1 MSSHPA
7 TRPRGG
13 LRIALGAGLLVCSGL
28 LFVRAAGPWPGDAI
42 VWPAVIVALGALL
55 IWQAPGVMPTRRR
68 GWAAHRP
75 DEGSLPSSAPSRS
88 RGSPPPVSTPS
99 VPAQSSP
106 SHAPS
111 ARTPSAHESS
121 EQVPFER
128 EPSVLAP
135 AAREPTARESSAHA
149 SSAREPAARTRVRGR
164 PEVSRG
170 GLGIALVLGGG
181 LAFLW
186 ANGALR
192 PAGETVL
199 AALAVLVALALI
211 FAPSW
216 RRLARSLAAERA
228 ERIRS
233 QERADVGAHLHDSV
247 LQTLALIQRS
257 AEDPGQVAALARRQ
271 ERELRGWLADG
282 DAHGPGDGD
291 GDGESESGGE
301 RLAGALEAAAA
312 EVEATAGG
320 TIEVVAVGDRPLDE
334 HAGAA
339 LGAAREAMLNAA
351 KFAGDAPVSVYAELS
366 DERINVFV
374 RDRGEGFDPAAVPQ
388 ARRGVRESIVGRM
401 QRAGGNA
408 AVRSQPGGGTEVEIE
423 IDGGARP

>member
-1 MSSHPA
+1 MSYHSA
-7 TRPRGG
+7 NRSRGGG

-28 LFVRAAGPWPGDAI
+28 LFLRAAGPWPGDAI
-42 VWPAVIVALGALL
+42 VWPAAIVAMGALL
-55 IWQAPGVMPTRRR
+55 IWRAPGVMPARRR

-75 DEGSLPSSAPSRS
+75 DEGSSIPIPPS
-88 RGSPPPVSTPS
+88 
-99 VPAQSSP
+99 
-106 SHAPS
+106 
-111 ARTPSAHESS
+111 
-121 EQVPFER
+121 
-128 EPSVLAP
+128 
-135 AAREPTARESSAHA
+135 RESS
-149 SSAREPAARTRVRGR
+149 ARTRVRGR

-170 GLGIALVLGGG
+170 GLGVALVLAGG

-199 AALAVLVALALI
+199 AALAVLVAVALI

-216 RRLARSLAAERA
+216 RRLARSLAAERT

-282 DAHGPGDGD
+282 DAHGPGDGEGD
-291 GDGESESGGE
+291 GDGEGAGE
-301 RLAGALEAAAA
+301 RLAGALEAAAI
-312 EVEATAGG
+312 EVEAAVGG
-320 TIEVVAVGDRPLDE
+320 TVEVVAVGDCALDE
-334 HAGAA
+334 RAGAV

-351 KFAGDAPVSVYAELS
+351 KFAGQAPVSVYAELS
-366 DERINVFV
+366 AERIQVFV
-374 RDRGEGFDPAAVPQ
+374 RDRGAGFDPAAVPSE
-388 ARRGVRESIVGRM
+388 RRGVRESIVGRM
-401 QRAGGNA
+401 RRAGGEA
-408 AVRSQPGGGTEVEIE
+408 IVRSQPGGGTEVEIILE
-423 IDGGARP
+423 RGGRL

>member
-7 TRPRGG
+7 TQPRGG

-55 IWQAPGVMPTRRR
+55 IWQAPGVVPTRRR

-75 DEGSLPSSAPSRS
+75 DGASPSASAR
-88 RGSPPPVSTPS
+88 
-99 VPAQSSP
+99 SSP
-106 SHAPS
+106 SRAPS
-111 ARTPSAHESS
+111 ARESS
-121 EQVPFER
+121 GHASFAR
-128 EPSVLAP
+128 EPS
-135 AAREPTARESSAHA
+135 ARL
-149 SSAREPAARTRVRGR
+149 RVRGR
-164 PEVSRG
+164 PEVSRA
-170 GLGIALVLGGG
+170 GLGVALVLAGG

-282 DAHGPGDGD
+282 DAHGH
-291 GDGESESGGE
+291 GDGEDQGGGE

-312 EVEATAGG
+312 EVEATIGG
-320 TIEVVAVGDRPLDE
+320 TIEVVAVGDCALDE

-339 LGAAREAMLNAA
+339 LGAA
-351 KFAGDAPVSVYAELS
+351 
-366 DERINVFV
+366 
-374 RDRGEGFDPAAVPQ
+374 
-388 ARRGVRESIVGRM
+388 ARRC
-401 QRAGGNA
+401 
-408 AVRSQPGGGTEVEIE
+408 
-423 IDGGARP
+423 

>member
-13 LRIALGAGLLVCSGL
+13 LRIALGVGLLVCSGL

-55 IWQAPGVMPTRRR
+55 IWQAPGVVPGRRR
-68 GWAAHRP
+68 GWAAHRA
-75 DEGSLPSSAPSRS
+75 DEVS
-88 RGSPPPVSTPS
+88 STPA
-99 VPAQSSP
+99 VPPRKP
-106 SHAPS
+106 S
-111 ARTPSAHESS
+111 T
-121 EQVPFER
+121 
-128 EPSVLAP
+128 
-135 AAREPTARESSAHA
+135 
-149 SSAREPAARTRVRGR
+149 RTRVRGR

-170 GLGIALVLGGG
+170 GLGVALVLGGG

-282 DAHGPGDGD
+282 DAHGS
-291 GDGESESGGE
+291 GDGEDQGEGGGGH
-301 RLAGALEAAAA
+301 LASALEAAAA

-320 TIEVVAVGDRPLDE
+320 TIEVVAVGDCALDE
-334 HAGAA
+334 RAGAA

-351 KFAGDAPVSVYAELS
+351 KFAGPAPVSVYAELS
-366 DERINVFV
+366 DERLHVFV
-374 RDRGEGFDPAAVPQ
+374 RDRGAGFDPATVPQ
-388 ARRGVRESIVGRM
+388 GRRGVRESIVGRM
-401 QRAGGNA
+401 HRVGGNA
-408 AVRSQPGGGTEVEIE
+408 VVRSQPGGGTEVEIE
-423 IDGGARP
+423 LELELDRGERP